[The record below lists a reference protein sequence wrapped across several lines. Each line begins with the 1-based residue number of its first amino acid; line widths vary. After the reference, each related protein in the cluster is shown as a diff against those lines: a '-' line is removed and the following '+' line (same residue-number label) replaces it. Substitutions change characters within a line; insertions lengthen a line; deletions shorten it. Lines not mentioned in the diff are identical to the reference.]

1 MAFAISPVVQMH
13 SHLLLFFL
21 QLLKTNLSRKG
32 AWKGGRAQTE
42 NNARPMHGI
51 PWGSSCH
58 FTGWLQD
65 LAGKSSC
72 HQCFKNPRN
81 GTCFFFV
88 SFSILFWTPK
98 SIISPD
104 ILCHILFWCVRT
116 ACLAWSSTMFNQ
128 AIWEHG
134 LSLLEFWASWKFDSR
149 GRLIHAC
156 RNMMKYVAL
165 NRSVWFQTVLSC
177 WFSPGLSM
185 TKTQP
190 AHWVVPLLSPNG
202 CRSQLQS
209 PQSLH
214 NWTAGCGE
222 HVFFLKA
229 SGYIPAGRMRALL
242 WQLTYTNQNH
252 PKSIQNPGL
261 TLLKF
266 MLDLLDHGTGTFVS
280 TIFEIS
286 LTKAGFPGTICWS
299 RSQQL
304 GACFARLKDQT
315 L

>member
-21 QLLKTNLSRKG
+21 QLLKTTSAAKAHGRGESADRKQCT
-32 AWKGGRAQTE
+32 A
-42 NNARPMHGI
+42 NARHPVRIILSFH
-51 PWGSSCH
+51 WLVAGSCRQIIMPSM
-58 FTGWLQD
+58 FQESQEW
-65 LAGKSSC
+65 
-72 HQCFKNPRN
+72 NM
-81 GTCFFFV
+81 FFFV

-214 NWTAGCGE
+214 NWTAGCESMFSFWRLQGTS
-222 HVFFLKA
+222 LRGDA
-229 SGYIPAGRMRALL
+229 GPALAADL
-242 WQLTYTNQNH
+242 H
-252 PKSIQNPGL
+252 EPKSSKIIQNRGL